1 MDLLNQISNQIEQ
14 LNSGEKWT
22 VSVQDLLISRADF
35 QSVSV
40 FLSRESEKGLFSLSD
55 LGTIKARFDQTSLTI
70 IKN

>member
-55 LGTIKARFDQTSLTI
+55 LGTIKVRFDQTSLTI